1 MASTAPAKNES
12 QQRQSLNLTLA
23 AEIGAEI
30 VAGRLPVGSLIPSEP
45 ELVARFGVS
54 RTVVRE
60 AVKLLCSKG
69 LLRTG
74 SGMGTWVLPTN
85 EWNFLD
91 PTVFAW
97 VRDSDDSE
105 RAIKHL
111 FAFRTAVEPAAAA
124 EAARNARLEQLYA
137 LESALE
143 LMTTARDDFAQW
155 IEGDITF
162 HTALYIAS
170 NNVFLAPLA
179 NLFREYFKM
188 SFRVSSS
195 RLHHQHCLQEHRD
208 VFEAIRNRNP
218 AAAEAAVKILLE
230 RANDDV
236 SVVLSADPKP
246 ARKSRTKVTA
256 RR

>member
-1 MASTAPAKNES
+1 MPPRSTAES
-12 QQRQSLNLTLA
+12 KSQRPSLNHSVA

-30 VAGRLPVGSLIPSEP
+30 VSGRLPVGALIPSEP

-74 SGMGTWVLPTN
+74 SGMGTWVLPTS

-97 VRDSDDSE
+97 VRGSSDSE

-124 EAARNARLEQLYA
+124 EAARNATLEQLYA

-143 LMTTARDDFAQW
+143 LMTTAHDDFAQW

-188 SFRVSSS
+188 SFQISSS

-208 VFEAIRNRNP
+208 VFEAIRSRNP
-218 AAAEAAVKILLE
+218 PAAENAVKILLE

-236 SVVLSADPKP
+236 STVLSAEPKP
-246 ARKSRTKVTA
+246 SVKNARVPG
-256 RR
+256 

>member
-1 MASTAPAKNES
+1 MASKAPAENKS
-12 QQRQSLNLTLA
+12 HQRQSRNLTLA
-23 AEIGAEI
+23 AEFGAES
-30 VAGRLPVGSLIPSEP
+30 VAGRRPVGALIPSEP

-97 VRDSDDSE
+97 VQSSDDSE

-143 LMTTARDDFAQW
+143 LLTTARDDFAQW

-208 VFEAIRNRNP
+208 DFEVFRNRNP

-246 ARKSRTKVTA
+246 AKKARAKVA
-256 RR
+256 